1 MLSRLMR
8 ASWNLSRLQMSSGN
22 ACVYYQLRAL
32 GSDFLPDDKSV
43 FTPLLE
49 ISALVV
55 FCLGFVCFPTCS
67 NGLYSNF

>member
-1 MLSRLMR
+1 MLSRLTR

-32 GSDFLPDDKSV
+32 GGDFLTDDKS
-43 FTPLLE
+43 FSARLLE

-55 FCLGFVCFPTCS
+55 FRLGFVCFPICS